1 MGYSLEPFVVA
12 ALALLAVGGAQIVAA
27 CLLSGHLWRGPRS

>member
-1 MGYSLEPFVVA
+1 MTYSLEPFVLA

-27 CLLSGHLWRGPRS
+27 CLLSGHLWRAVRS